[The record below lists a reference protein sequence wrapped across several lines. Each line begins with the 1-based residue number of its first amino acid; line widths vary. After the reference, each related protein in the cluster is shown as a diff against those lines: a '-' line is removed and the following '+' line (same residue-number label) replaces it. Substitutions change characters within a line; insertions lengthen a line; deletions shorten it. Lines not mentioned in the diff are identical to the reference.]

1 VANTTP
7 NLIKIGQSNVKNPQK
22 IVDTHDTN
30 MEKLKVTMKTIS
42 ELTGINT
49 PINERVYFESGSA
62 DYPYTDAI
70 TFTLVNG
77 YTEEPIVTTGFR
89 GLETDFP
96 SPVIPM
102 ITDIV
107 QETIGT
113 TADCYSQIIVKL
125 KSDNLP
131 ATATARVYIHAE
143 CRGAVKRA

>member
-1 VANTTP
+1 MAKKPLSIVNLNYNTSQH
-7 NLIKIGQSNVKNPQK
+7 GM
-22 IVDTHDTN
+22 VDTINGN
-30 MEKLKVTMKTIS
+30 MGKIKQYLMNLS
-42 ELTGINT
+42 ASMGG
-49 PINERVYFESGSA
+49 VYLESGSA

-70 TFTLVNG
+70 TFILING
-77 YTEEPIVTTGFR
+77 YTEEPIVTAGFR

-107 QETIGT
+107 QETVGG
-113 TADCYSQIIVKL
+113 TADCYSQIVVKL

-131 ATATARVYIHAE
+131 ATATGAKVYIHAE